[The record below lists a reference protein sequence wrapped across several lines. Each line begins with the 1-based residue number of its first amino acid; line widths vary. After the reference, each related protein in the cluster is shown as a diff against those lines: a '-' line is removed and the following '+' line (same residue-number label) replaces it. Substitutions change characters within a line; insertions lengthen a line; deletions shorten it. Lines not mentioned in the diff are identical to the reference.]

1 VAALAGPLNDGTNIA
16 KITDFGAWLLGQPL
30 GVGPGFIQAEFHT
43 TGQRLVEY
51 ERGGGLECAV
61 QQMRGAGRLEAQGP
75 PLWSRMRISVSST
88 SHRGS

>member
-1 VAALAGPLNDGTNIA
+1 MMRLGEGMVFSCRR
-16 KITDFGAWLLGQPL
+16 DFGAWLLGQPL